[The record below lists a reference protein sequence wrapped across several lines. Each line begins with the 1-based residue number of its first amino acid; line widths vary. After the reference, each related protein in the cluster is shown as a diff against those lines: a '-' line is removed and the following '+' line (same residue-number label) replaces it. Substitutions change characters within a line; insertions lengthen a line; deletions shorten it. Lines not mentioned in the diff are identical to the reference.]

1 MNKIIV
7 NHLSREK
14 RYAVLKGQVVDKLVI
29 HQPKH
34 QSAVGNIYLG
44 IVEKVLPGMNAAFIQ
59 IGEEKSGYIHRDK
72 LAAYVLDHEENTVK
86 QSRSISSYVHQG
98 ERLLVQVEKDA
109 AGTKGPRLTGVIE
122 IQGSH
127 LIYMPKGRYVAVSKK
142 IENEQL
148 REEWRQFGFQM
159 KEQDEGIIFRT
170 SCTEQTLGQLQQEFE
185 QLRQDYLAL
194 LNKVESLKKPGKVL
208 ERNSFIE
215 ELQGDLKK
223 LEKAEIIIDDA
234 NLKAILQKDPHFPIH
249 LYTGKENI
257 FSAYHIE
264 LEIEKALKK
273 IVWLENGAYLIFD
286 ETEALTIIDVNTGKY
301 SGKNNLRETVMK
313 TNEWAAEEV
322 ARQIRLRDIGGMIL
336 IDFIDMKEEKDRQ
349 HIIIK
354 LKAELMKDERRANVI
369 GFTPL
374 GILQLTRK
382 KTKPAI
388 SEALT
393 MKCSS
398 CEGTGKVLSP
408 ETMAFRL
415 ERELLEYRNSEHEAV
430 LIELSPDVE
439 ALFSGEESKYKKEME
454 ERIRLDIIFITA
466 PASKPFYEIRQ
477 FGKKVELMKRLYE
490 NES

>member
-1 MNKIIV
+1 MNKIII
-7 NHLSREK
+7 NHLPREK
-14 RYAVLKGQVVDKLVI
+14 RYAVLKGKAVEKLII

-44 IVEKVLPGMNAAFIQ
+44 IVEKVLPGMNAAFIH
-59 IGEEKSGYIHRDK
+59 IGEDKKGYLHRDK
-72 LAAYVLDHEENTVK
+72 LAAYVLANEDNTVK

-109 AGTKGPRLTGVIE
+109 TGTKGPRLTGLIE
-122 IQGSH
+122 LPGSH

-148 REEWRQFGFQM
+148 REGWRQFGFQI
-159 KEQDEGIIFRT
+159 KEEDEGLIFRT
-170 SCTEQTLGQLQQEFE
+170 SSTEQTLEQLQQEFAL
-185 QLRQDYLAL
+185 LREDYLAL
-194 LNKVESLKKPGKVL
+194 LQKVDSLKKPGKVL

-215 ELQGDLKK
+215 ELLNDLKK
-223 LEKAEIIIDDA
+223 LDTVEIIVDDA
-234 NLKAILQKDPHFPIH
+234 NLKAILQRRTPFPIH
-249 LYTGKENI
+249 LHTGKENI
-257 FSAYHIE
+257 FSAHH
-264 LEIEKALKK
+264 LEQEVEKALKK

-301 SGKNNLRETVMK
+301 AGKNNLRDTVLK

-336 IDFIDMKEEKDRQ
+336 IDFIDMKEEKERQ
-349 HIIIK
+349 HIIKK
-354 LKAELMKDERRANVI
+354 LKAQLLKDERRTNII

-388 SEALT
+388 SETLT
-393 MKCSS
+393 MKCPT
-398 CEGTGKVLSP
+398 CEGTGRVLSP

-415 ERELLEYRNSEHEAV
+415 ERELWEHRNSEHEAV
-430 LIELSPDVE
+430 LVELSEDVE
-439 ALFSGEESKYKKEME
+439 ALFSGEEGTYKKEIE
-454 ERIRLDIIFITA
+454 ERIGLAILFVLA
-466 PASKPFYEIRQ
+466 PASKPFYEIRL
-477 FGKKVELMKRLYE
+477 FGKKTELMKRL
-490 NES
+490 NMKES